1 METKTQSQEREETK
15 DIFNKIIE
23 RQNKEKVKEL
33 MKTLRINHKE
43 NNLEDYQ
50 VEGIKEE
57 IRRLE

>member
-33 MKTLRINHKE
+33 MKILRINHKE